1 MEGIPKGGIE
11 CEFEM
16 FVWNLENNSKV
27 DFIPGSHT
35 SGIRPPFCVGQCP
48 GLSAEVNEVYF

>member
-1 MEGIPKGGIE
+1 MENLLIKFTLWKE
-11 CEFEM
+11 DRREVLSVNLEM

-35 SGIRPPFCVGQCP
+35 SGV
-48 GLSAEVNEVYF
+48 